1 VPKNHKRYLQDQT
14 HEFSASEKGDSAE
27 LSSIAFKNRLAFV
40 LAGPVHSGPVL
51 NGQIWQEGGEMK
63 PLPKLFI
70 ASAIY
75 LGPLLMVVWFII
87 NHYFRYM
94 R

>member
-1 VPKNHKRYLQDQT
+1 VPKNHKRYWQDQE
-14 HEFSASEKGDSAE
+14 HESSASEKGDSAE
-27 LSSIAFKNRLAFV
+27 FSSIAFKNRLAFV
-40 LAGPVHSGPVL
+40 LAGPVLSGPVL
-51 NGQIWQEGGEMK
+51 NGKICQEGGEMK

-75 LGPLLMVVWFII
+75 LGPLLMVVWFMI